1 MKKLLSFFAALMLS
15 VVAVFAATVVT
26 VDVSQYGTTSFTT
39 PEGITF
45 VADTAAGSVNS
56 PIYNSNDKG
65 LRLYKS
71 NALTITAKD
80 TITKIVFNL
89 NKQGVDRICNVIP
102 SVGTCVTDKD
112 AATVTW
118 QGIGTDSL
126 VLIVGE
132 PIGTKAS
139 QFCFSVC
146 TLELNGEGGGET
158 PIEEPKYDTLTVAQ
172 AVALA
177 QTLNKDTSER
187 VNVVGYVTEIATV
200 YNANKNYIS
209 FWVADEADGESAF
222 EFYRATPDPATG
234 SSVKVGDKV
243 IGNGRIVMY
252 VSGEK
257 QIPEFMAGA
266 TYQILEAAA
275 PQLPDT
281 LTVAQALEIAHQLAK
296 DETTQEIYTV
306 KGVVTSVR
314 YAYSENYGTLSV
326 YVSDSLDNSQDFQ
339 FYKAAPATE
348 ADRDVKKGDVVVATG
363 NFTRYVNQYELIN
376 STDFKILEAAPAD
389 TTQNPDTT
397 IVTPIENDTLTVAEA
412 LEVIAELGTATS
424 ADEYNVVGYVT
435 EIATPWSDQYGNIS
449 LWVADTKDGGQAL
462 QLFRVQP
469 MAETDKAVKIGDKV
483 LAVGK
488 LKSYNGTP
496 EMDAKGKYGIIEV
509 APNDTT
515 PVTPIENDTLSVA
528 EALELTNAL
537 AKDAKTDKEYTIVGY
552 VASIPTSWSVQY
564 GNITLN
570 IADEK
575 DGQETFMLYRV
586 KPELAADSAV
596 KVGDKIVATGILQNF
611 RGNTPEMIAG
621 GKYAIIEVAP
631 NDTTPVTPVEIDTIT
646 VAEALDIIAALEN
659 DETKNPYAVIGY
671 VTELDGTYSEEYNDV
686 SLWIAD
692 AEDGG
697 KDLYLYHVKSQ
708 AEADKNVKVGD
719 RVLAVGQLM
728 NYMGNTPE
736 MFTGQYHI
744 IPISGLQFVSAETLV
759 SVVDGQLV
767 VKAQGNVQI
776 YNVAGQMIYNASV
789 AGQTTITGLQQGQV
803 LLVRVNNQI
812 AKVVF

>member
-1 MKKLLSFFAALMLS
+1 M
-15 VVAVFAATVVT
+15 
-26 VDVSQYGTTSFTT
+26 
-39 PEGITF
+39 
-45 VADTAAGSVNS
+45 
-56 PIYNSNDKG
+56 
-65 LRLYKS
+65 
-71 NALTITAKD
+71 
-80 TITKIVFNL
+80 
-89 NKQGVDRICNVIP
+89 
-102 SVGTCVTDKD
+102 
-112 AATVTW
+112 
-118 QGIGTDSL
+118 
-126 VLIVGE
+126 
-132 PIGTKAS
+132 
-139 QFCFSVC
+139 
-146 TLELNGEGGGET
+146 
-158 PIEEPKYDTLTVAQ
+158 
-172 AVALA
+172 
-177 QTLNKDTSER
+177 
-187 VNVVGYVTEIATV
+187 
-200 YNANKNYIS
+200 
-209 FWVADEADGESAF
+209 
-222 EFYRATPDPATG
+222 
-234 SSVKVGDKV
+234 
-243 IGNGRIVMY
+243 
-252 VSGEK
+252 
-257 QIPEFMAGA
+257 
-266 TYQILEAAA
+266 
-275 PQLPDT
+275 
-281 LTVAQALEIAHQLAK
+281 
-296 DETTQEIYTV
+296 
-306 KGVVTSVR
+306 
-314 YAYSENYGTLSV
+314 
-326 YVSDSLDNSQDFQ
+326 
-339 FYKAAPATE
+339 
-348 ADRDVKKGDVVVATG
+348 
-363 NFTRYVNQYELIN
+363 
-376 STDFKILEAAPAD
+376 
-389 TTQNPDTT
+389 
-397 IVTPIENDTLTVAEA
+397 
-412 LEVIAELGTATS
+412 IAELGTATS

-469 MAETDKAVKIGDKV
+469 MAETDKAVKVGDKV

>member
-1 MKKLLSFFAALMLS
+1 MIAELGT
-15 VVAVFAATVVT
+15 AT
-26 VDVSQYGTTSFTT
+26 S
-39 PEGITF
+39 
-45 VADTAAGSVNS
+45 ADE
-56 PIYNSNDKG
+56 Y
-65 LRLYKS
+65 
-71 NALTITAKD
+71 
-80 TITKIVFNL
+80 
-89 NKQGVDRICNVIP
+89 
-102 SVGTCVTDKD
+102 
-112 AATVTW
+112 
-118 QGIGTDSL
+118 
-126 VLIVGE
+126 
-132 PIGTKAS
+132 
-139 QFCFSVC
+139 
-146 TLELNGEGGGET
+146 
-158 PIEEPKYDTLTVAQ
+158 
-172 AVALA
+172 
-177 QTLNKDTSER
+177 
-187 VNVVGYVTEIATV
+187 NVVGYVTGIASPWSDQ
-200 YNANKNYIS
+200 YGNIS
-209 FWVADEADGESAF
+209 LWVADTKDGGQALQLF
-222 EFYRATPDPATG
+222 R
-234 SSVKVGDKV
+234 VKPLTETDKAVKTGDKV
-243 IGNGRIVMY
+243 LAFGKLKSYNGT
-252 VSGEK
+252 
-257 QIPEFMAGA
+257 PEMDANGK
-266 TYQILEAAA
+266 YCIIEVA
-275 PQLPDT
+275 P
-281 LTVAQALEIAHQLAK
+281 
-296 DETTQEIYTV
+296 
-306 KGVVTSVR
+306 
-314 YAYSENYGTLSV
+314 N
-326 YVSDSLDNSQDFQ
+326 
-339 FYKAAPATE
+339 
-348 ADRDVKKGDVVVATG
+348 
-363 NFTRYVNQYELIN
+363 
-376 STDFKILEAAPAD
+376 D
-389 TTQNPDTT
+389 TTP
-397 IVTPIENDTLTVAEA
+397 VTPIENDTLTVAEA

-435 EIATPWSDQYGNIS
+435 EIASPWSDQYGNIS

-462 QLFRVQP
+462 QLFRVKP
-469 MAETDKAVKIGDKV
+469 LTETDKAVKTGDKV
-483 LAVGK
+483 LAFGK

-496 EMDAKGKYGIIEV
+496 EMDANGKYCIIEV

-621 GKYAIIEVAP
+621 GKYAIIEAAP

-646 VAEALDIIAALEN
+646 VAEALDIIAALGN

-719 RVLAVGQLM
+719 RILAVGQLM

-744 IPISGLQFVSAETLV
+744 IPISGLQFVSAEALV
-759 SVVDGQLV
+759 SVVDGQLI

-776 YNVAGQMIYNASV
+776 YNVAGQMICNASV
-789 AGQTTITGLQQGQV
+789 AGHTTIIGLQQGQV